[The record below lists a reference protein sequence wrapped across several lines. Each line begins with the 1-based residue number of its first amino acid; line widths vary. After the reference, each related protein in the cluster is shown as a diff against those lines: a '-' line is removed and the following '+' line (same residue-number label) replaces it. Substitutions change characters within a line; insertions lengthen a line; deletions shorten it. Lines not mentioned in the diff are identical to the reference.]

1 MLGRGRERWSQI
13 TLHYALIGAS
23 LLVYPLLSISF
34 RRLCKPDINVHIL
47 ISQNAY
53 SQNFSSICTK
63 LWCRK
68 TDGSGRCTS
77 SVGGDGLR
85 CGNKK
90 VHISNRSLFNFQF
103 RLYTVFHYEIFK
115 NLYRGYLELSDI
127 LHRV

>member
-1 MLGRGRERWSQI
+1 MGDKTRKERNAGARAG
-13 TLHYALIGAS
+13 ALVPNYFALCVGDWGFFVGLPS
-23 LLVYPLLSISF
+23 PFV
-34 RRLCKPDINVHIL
+34 RLCKSDINIHIL
-47 ISQNAY
+47 ISQNVY

-90 VHISNRSLFNFQF
+90 VQISKRSLFNFQF
-103 RLYTVFHYEIFK
+103 RLYTVFHNEECLNF
-115 NLYRGYLELSDI
+115 
-127 LHRV
+127 